1 MLLLQGNSAS
11 FIVDPFAF
19 ISHKHL
25 FSMSTVAAKAMPP
38 RAPADPVDELIKS
51 IRIPPRPSLLADL
64 QAELA
69 SNAPSPE
76 RIGRIVAADV
86 GMAGA
91 LLKLANSSLFGG
103 RRAKS
108 IEQAILF
115 LGINQVAALMTGLL
129 ARQAIPVESAAL
141 ANFWDV
147 STKRSHAM
155 VFLSRRLRIGA
166 PDIAHTFGL
175 FCDTGMPLLVKR
187 FPDYEITFIDAGA
200 EPTRAFTALEDERHS
215 TNHAAVG
222 TLLARNW
229 GLSSDVSWAI
239 LHHHDY
245 AVLEDAHTDDA
256 VRSLIALSL
265 LAERAIRRYQG
276 HAGSPEW
283 DKGGERACAY
293 LSLDEIEAAELL
305 DELDEALH
313 DDH

>member
-1 MLLLQGNSAS
+1 MSARS
-11 FIVDPFAF
+11 ATRVPAR
-19 ISHKHL
+19 
-25 FSMSTVAAKAMPP
+25 AAA
-38 RAPADPVDELIKS
+38 AAAAVPADPVDQLIKS

-69 SNAPSPE
+69 SPDPAPE
-76 RIGRIVAADV
+76 RIGRIVARDV

-141 ANFWDV
+141 ADFWDV

-175 FCDTGMPLLVKR
+175 FCDTGVPLLMAR
-187 FPDYEITFIDAGA
+187 FADYETTFLDAGD
-200 EPTRAFTALEDERHS
+200 EPLRAFTALEDERHS

-245 AVLEDAHTDDA
+245 AVLEDENTDDA
-256 VRSLIALSL
+256 VRSLVALSL

-283 DKGGERACAY
+283 DKGGERARAY
-293 LSLDEIEAAELL
+293 LSLDEDETAELL
-305 DELDEALH
+305 DELEEALH